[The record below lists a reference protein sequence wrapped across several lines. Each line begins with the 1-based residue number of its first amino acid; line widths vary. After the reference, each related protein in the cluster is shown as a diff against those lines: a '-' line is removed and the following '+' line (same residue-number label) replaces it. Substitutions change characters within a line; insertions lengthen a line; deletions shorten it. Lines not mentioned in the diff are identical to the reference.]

1 MKENQIGFLLRA
13 STSGCVAGCRVA
25 SLDLPKLGGMVTI
38 QPSNDL
44 IIFGLIYDMHIN
56 DDGLV
61 RQLVTTE
68 NIKPEVIEDNRNNRT
83 VPVEISIV
91 FVGYKQQG
99 QLFHLLPPRPPLTLD
114 EVLLCEDQMLC
125 DFTSLGRF
133 GYFRHILRGQD
144 LPIAELLASH
154 LKLASKAHQERG
166 NTAWINASVQELII
180 LLRDDY
186 PTLMNV
192 LGALADAKLTQKE
205 NPV

>member
-1 MKENQIGFLLRA
+1 MEDRQIGFLLRA

-25 SLDLPKLGGMVTI
+25 SLETPQLGAMVKI
-38 QPSNDL
+38 QPSPDL
-44 IIFGLIYDMHIN
+44 TIFGLIYDMHID

-83 VPVEISIV
+83 VPVEVSIV
-91 FVGYKQQG
+91 FIGYRQNNQI
-99 QLFHLLPPRPPLTLD
+99 FHLLPPRPPLTLD
-114 EVLLCEDQMLC
+114 EVYVCDSLEVCE
-125 DFTSLGRF
+125 FTASERF

-144 LPIAELLASH
+144 YPTAELLASH
-154 LKLASKAHQERG
+154 LKLAAAAHQEKQ
-166 NTAWINASVQELII
+166 NTDWVNQAIQELIT

-192 LGALADAKLTQKE
+192 LGALADAKLTRKE
-205 NPV
+205 M